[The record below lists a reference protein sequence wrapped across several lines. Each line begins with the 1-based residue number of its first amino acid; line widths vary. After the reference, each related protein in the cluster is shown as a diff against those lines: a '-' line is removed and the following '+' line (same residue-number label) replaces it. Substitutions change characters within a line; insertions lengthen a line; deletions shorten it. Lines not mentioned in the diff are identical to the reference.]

1 MHGCGVFPDNKSC
14 SRMQKKEIFLKLIYS
29 TKTNLSI
36 SFFSK
41 FLVKFLRNSIK
52 QVVSG
57 AVLRALSGV
66 LKAALLKAMAFQS
79 AF

>member
-1 MHGCGVFPDNKSC
+1 MCGFINT
-14 SRMQKKEIFLKLIYS
+14 IFLQPCMAGES

-41 FLVKFLRNSIK
+41 FLVKLLRNSIK
-52 QVVSG
+52 QVVSR